1 MQDNTFEQAE
11 EETLDTGAA
20 EEVTVETG
28 AAEEKTAETGAA
40 EAKELQNV
48 EYPEDEYFIPV
59 RRGVESESE
68 NEDVES
74 SASGLEEDERVQT
87 PRQPEGDDNVGRP
100 EENEALVPMEN
111 VNPVGSNSETET
123 ASLHSRENEV
133 EEDESVP
140 TPRQPE
146 EDDLFHIS
154 PLPSEIEDE
163 LPIVPA
169 LSPQGADV
177 GAALHGLE
185 DPMDVNEAD
194 VREGARRDRV
204 PRGGRG
210 RGRRARAGRPPRV
223 RNAGRGAG
231 APAGEDDNGEVNDD
245 GGYFGTVE
253 RVNQLLDAYQRH
265 QYRFIQRRPARQ
277 SWVAVSSAEKK
288 YKLC

>member
-1 MQDNTFEQAE
+1 M
-11 EETLDTGAA
+11 DTGAA

-28 AAEEKTAETGAA
+28 AAEEKKAETGAA

-111 VNPVGSNSETET
+111 VNQVGSNSETET

-185 DPMDVNEAD
+185 DPMVVNEAD

-204 PRGGRG
+204 PRGGR
-210 RGRRARAGRPPRV
+210 
-223 RNAGRGAG
+223 
-231 APAGEDDNGEVNDD
+231 
-245 GGYFGTVE
+245 
-253 RVNQLLDAYQRH
+253 
-265 QYRFIQRRPARQ
+265 
-277 SWVAVSSAEKK
+277 
-288 YKLC
+288 